1 MTGKLYGVGV
11 GPGDPGFLTY
21 RAGSV
26 LEEADVICPAAAAGD
41 KESLAL
47 KIAGEAVDIS
57 GEVEKLIFPMTSDK
71 EEKKRAWK
79 RTGERVIAH
88 LKKARDVAFITL
100 GDPLLYSTYIYL
112 LEEIKDRDR
121 SYPVETVPGVTAVTG
136 CGSSLNLPLVRGE
149 ERMAVVPAPPSDTGG
164 FREELKGILAE
175 FEAVVILKPSR
186 RFEELKEI
194 LQDLDLLS
202 KAVLISRSGRSKESI
217 AADRD
222 LLDKEKIDYLSTLI
236 ITKNCRDFVEKGD

>member
-11 GPGDPGFLTY
+11 GPGDPGLLTY
-21 RAGSV
+21 QAGSV
-26 LEEADVICPAAAAGD
+26 LEKADVICPAAAAGD

-57 GEVEKLIFPMTSDK
+57 GKIEKLIFPMTSDE
-71 EEKKRAWK
+71 EEKKRAWQ
-79 RTGERVIAH
+79 RAGEKVIRH
-88 LKKARDVAFITL
+88 LEKSRDVVFITL

-149 ERMAVVPAPPSDTGG
+149 DRLAVVPAPSSEMAG
-164 FREELKGILAE
+164 FREELVDILAE
-175 FEAVVILKPSR
+175 FETVVILKPSR
-186 RFEELKEI
+186 RFAQLKEI

-202 KAVLISRSGRSKESI
+202 QAVLISRSGRARERI
-217 AADRD
+217 AAERE
-222 LLDKEKIDYLSTLI
+222 LLDIEEIDYLSTLI
-236 ITKNCRDFVEKGD
+236 ITDKRSNFPRKGD